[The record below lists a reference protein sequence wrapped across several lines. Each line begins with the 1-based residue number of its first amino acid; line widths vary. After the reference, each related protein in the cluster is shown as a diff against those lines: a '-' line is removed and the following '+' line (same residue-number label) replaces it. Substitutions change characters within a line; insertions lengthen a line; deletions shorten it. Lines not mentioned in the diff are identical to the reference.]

1 MSKSEEQDVR
11 QVNQRFYDTLW
22 SGARLI
28 RPERFNTW
36 PLVRELADSAPRRL
50 EVGAGLRPRL
60 PIEGT
65 HFADISEPALAE
77 LEAAGGR
84 IAVSGIESLP
94 YPDTSFDLVCAL
106 DIIEH
111 VEDDVSALGEIAR
124 VADHGATVLL
134 STPLHPAY
142 WTSFDAVVG
151 HYRRYEPDRLVGLL
165 DQVGLTVERSAIF
178 GMKPRSS
185 PLVNLGMWF
194 LSRNP
199 KRSLWWYNNVFMP
212 VGLRFQKPLTI
223 NEGMVPTEG
232 VDEVFLIC
240 RRVGT
245 SD

>member
-1 MSKSEEQDVR
+1 MSESEEQDVR

-28 RPERFNTW
+28 GPERFNTW
-36 PLVRELADSAPRRL
+36 PLVRELAESASRRL
-50 EVGAGLRPRL
+50 EIGAGLRPRL

-94 YPDTSFDLVCAL
+94 YPDASFDLVCAL

-111 VEDDVSALGEIAR
+111 VEDDIAALGEIAR
-124 VADHGATVLL
+124 VADNGATVLL

-151 HYRRYEPDRLVGLL
+151 HYRRYEPDRLFGLL
-165 DQVGLTVERSAIF
+165 DEAGLTVERSAIF

-223 NEGMVPTEG
+223 SEGMVSTEG

-240 RRVGT
+240 RRN
-245 SD
+245 